1 MQIYPRVFLANRRAK
16 IFFALSDDKT
26 LEVKIQ
32 PMEEYSIKHTPEY
45 KILEEYRYPYYP
57 LTKEGENLYSLTYD
71 FKGEQRYSVRVKENG
86 KIIFRTDLFAVE
98 EDLYYLNVYKGDLHL
113 HSTRSDGA
121 HEPFEV
127 AQRYREK
134 GYDFIA
140 LTDHHK
146 FAPSVELNKEIAPL
160 TSLFRV
166 FRGEEVHN
174 KDMGYFHTINFN
186 GNYSINEIIET
197 DDDYVEGEIQK
208 IIKEIDSP
216 DIFDSRMLA
225 YRIFIAREI
234 RKCGGLAIMAHPFWD
249 VEGEYHVQTSEV
261 RYLWEKGEF
270 DALEVFAGCGDTCFY
285 GNNLQLSLWSEL
297 RANGL
302 TIPVVGVSDSHNF
315 DNPLSLF
322 NKSYTLVF
330 SKDFD
335 GVQEAIK
342 SEQSVAVY
350 KFTDKDFQCAG
361 RYRFVN
367 YARFLITHYFPPY
380 SLLTSAHSRALATNK
395 EDIAVAEKDIVDFQN
410 RFFGR

>member
-16 IFFALSDDKT
+16 IFFAIVSDET
-26 LEVKIQ
+26 LKVKIQ

-57 LTKEGENLYSLTYD
+57 LTKESENLYSLTYD
-71 FKGEQRYSVRVKENG
+71 FQGEQRYSVRIKAG
-86 KIIFRTDLFAVE
+86 DKLIYSASLFAVE
-98 EDLYYLNVYKGDLHL
+98 QDLYSLNAYKGDIHL

-127 AQRYREK
+127 VQRYREK

-146 FAPSVELNKEIAPL
+146 FAPSIELNKEIAPL

-174 KDMGYFHTINFN
+174 KDMGYFHVINFN

-197 DDDYVEGEIQK
+197 DDDYVESELQK
-208 IIKEIDSP
+208 IIKEIDGP
-216 DIFDSRMLA
+216 DIFDARMLA

-234 RKCGGLAIMAHPFWD
+234 RKSGGLAVMAHPFWD
-249 VEGEYHVQTSEV
+249 VESEYHMQTSEF
-261 RYLWEKGEF
+261 RYLWEKGEY
-270 DALEVFAGCGDTCFY
+270 DALEVFAGCDSIFY
-285 GNNLQLSLWSEL
+285 GSNLQLSLWTEM
-297 RANGL
+297 RAQGYD
-302 TIPVVGVSDSHNF
+302 IPVVGVSDAHNF
-315 DNPLSLF
+315 NNPLSLF

-330 SKDFD
+330 AKDFD

-342 SEQSVAVY
+342 SERSVAVY
-350 KFTDKDFQCAG
+350 DFTDKDFLCAG

-367 YARFLITHYFPPY
+367 YARFLLTNYFPEY
-380 SLLTSAHSRALATNK
+380 TALTSAHATSLAQDEQTRRT
-395 EDIAVAEKDIVDFQN
+395 AEKAIIDFQT